1 MRRWTLAARLRA
13 SLNGLTN
20 SGSSNFQDAVF
31 TPGKPLLERHN
42 NYNHKA
48 VAEIDV
54 DATPTAA
61 HSKRTLHESVP
72 PSPATVKPLL
82 RFNTTQLPSKS
93 DLSAAPAAPSLVTE
107 SSKPVVE
114 DSLPQTA
121 TAIASSAIIR
131 DSSTFGTTF
140 RPLKVPVYT
149 VFKAPSEDDDDDS
162 VIHQQPVLI
171 AKPSAQFK
179 QISSTSNVKETIAAS
194 LPSVTEQPVK
204 RQIVVERDE
213 SKQQRS
219 RHNDASASDPSP
231 LKRARLMGP
240 EPEVETQPVLKGTTD
255 MQAESASIT
264 AGKDYEV
271 RADDFSPA
279 QTATT
284 IASIIVPPTEKRVAH
299 VEPIVTVA
307 PTSSVVTKEEN
318 AAMKNLKGKLATLIK
333 KKERGTSGN
342 SNAENARSVS
352 SGSEKDSIF
361 GRISQE
367 SQATT
372 KTTPPIAILPPKQ
385 TILPSMAP
393 SLQSME
399 EPISRPTTRNQA
411 KAANKEPT
419 VEAPQTRVEQSK
431 PLPIPTPSI
440 QTSID
445 SDGDVDMSIEEF
457 KITLPPD
464 EETGEEIAFDS
475 IDPMKEIRGA
485 KVLVLNTQK
494 PDFVAF
500 NDDEDEEMDE
510 SSTDEIPKTPGV
522 EKNAKSVVVKGRG
535 KDVGATQTGSMNGN
549 MTGTDG
555 NQTWVG
561 KVLSGI
567 SSFLP
572 SPSKPQSTIAP
583 PTPSVSQIPK
593 PIVPII
599 STSQPTEPVV
609 ATTRLALKK
618 DAGQRA
624 RELAKKRAEEKRALA
639 AKELEEANQR
649 KEMEEKKAKEERE
662 LKEIMEAA
670 KRIPAIKP
678 KIAVPEPK
686 KVPISEPSDD
696 DMELC
701 SQTIPHPGEG
711 KPKSKLLVTKL
722 PMASSAHA
730 TSAAEPS
737 SQSVTDF
744 AVPMAA
750 TKNLKEP
757 TLDIATPKA
766 LPRHNPA
773 TKSTHLQSKSI
784 LKTATPSFDVKLA
797 ERIKEGLVAPEPPV
811 IIAKSGASKYG
822 SGGSNS
828 ILSGLYED
836 LGGKKG
842 SASSSL
848 SSDSGKGKKNSGP
861 ATIVDENG
869 ELPEIA
875 DSDEGENSSDDD
887 EEEEGQIAKTPAAP
901 KPEPKKSAVPAWV
914 ETPNLMKTLTQQ
926 VAKDPDAIFG
936 SVKPLL
942 LEDVFKG
949 AKSRRFRDSMAG
961 NWVGNGELT
970 KEEEEEYK
978 REMGFK

>member
-1 MRRWTLAARLRA
+1 MQQQPAQQGQQGQPPTRAPNPSSTEWMREHQRRCAEVVHDAALDIGCEAASFFEWIDEFRMHIAAR
-13 SLNGLTN
+13 
-20 SGSSNFQDAVF
+20 NFQDAVF

-61 HSKRTLHESVP
+61 PSKRTLHESVP

-240 EPEVETQPVLKGTTD
+240 EPEAETQPVLKGTTD

-299 VEPIVTVA
+299 VEPIVTAA

-342 SNAENARSVS
+342 SNAESARSVS

-367 SQATT
+367 SQATA
-372 KTTPPIAILPPKQ
+372 KTTPPIAILPPNQ

-411 KAANKEPT
+411 KAANKEPN

-535 KDVGATQTGSMNGN
+535 KDVGATQTSSMNGN

-561 KVLSGI
+561 KEFRH
-567 SSFLP
+567 SFPPLP
-572 SPSKPQSTIAP
+572 
-583 PTPSVSQIPK
+583 
-593 PIVPII
+593 
-599 STSQPTEPVV
+599 
-609 ATTRLALKK
+609 
-618 DAGQRA
+618 
-624 RELAKKRAEEKRALA
+624 
-639 AKELEEANQR
+639 N
-649 KEMEEKKAKEERE
+649 
-662 LKEIMEAA
+662 
-670 KRIPAIKP
+670 
-678 KIAVPEPK
+678 
-686 KVPISEPSDD
+686 
-696 DMELC
+696 
-701 SQTIPHPGEG
+701 H
-711 KPKSKLLVTKL
+711 
-722 PMASSAHA
+722 
-730 TSAAEPS
+730 
-737 SQSVTDF
+737 
-744 AVPMAA
+744 
-750 TKNLKEP
+750 NL
-757 TLDIATPKA
+757 
-766 LPRHNPA
+766 
-773 TKSTHLQSKSI
+773 Q
-784 LKTATPSFDVKLA
+784 
-797 ERIKEGLVAPEPPV
+797 
-811 IIAKSGASKYG
+811 
-822 SGGSNS
+822 
-828 ILSGLYED
+828 
-836 LGGKKG
+836 
-842 SASSSL
+842 
-848 SSDSGKGKKNSGP
+848 
-861 ATIVDENG
+861 
-869 ELPEIA
+869 
-875 DSDEGENSSDDD
+875 
-887 EEEEGQIAKTPAAP
+887 
-901 KPEPKKSAVPAWV
+901 
-914 ETPNLMKTLTQQ
+914 
-926 VAKDPDAIFG
+926 
-936 SVKPLL
+936 LL
-942 LEDVFKG
+942 LQPLPFH
-949 AKSRRFRDSMAG
+949 KSQNLSFQ
-961 NWVGNGELT
+961 
-970 KEEEEEYK
+970 
-978 REMGFK
+978 